1 MNARSP
7 VLREQVG
14 ETFRLCHVVV
24 AVRWSRPRPAER
36 TERVDPYVALICFPV
51 IFVAE
56 LPDKTIFASLVMATK
71 GRPSPVWLGAAAAY
85 TAYLAAR

>member
-1 MNARSP
+1 
-7 VLREQVG
+7 
-14 ETFRLCHVVV
+14 
-24 AVRWSRPRPAER
+24 
-36 TERVDPYVALICFPV
+36 VDPYVALICFPV